1 MMIIRIIRLVLVAS
15 LTLSTGF
22 AQTSGGIL
30 SSLKIYGGIGIHEM
44 GTAEHFMTVF
54 SDNGFASSKT
64 MPHPIYGEETRTYPY
79 HGRLAKENVFIQL
92 ELELGLPFVAG
103 AGIQGDKYGTI
114 FGRTPADEF
123 VTLDYLIRSRY
134 IYGGLVQPLG
144 RAFTFRGGA
153 GFSMNDINL
162 KLDTP
167 LVLTGAPTGWILM
180 GGIDYTLSQL
190 VSIGFMA
197 RHNAVAD
204 WKVTDIEWTFHGN
217 QLSLVSNDMPTA
229 QTDIN
234 FTLRLSI
241 F

>member
-1 MMIIRIIRLVLVAS
+1 MITRAIRSVFLVFF
-15 LTLSTGF
+15 TLSAGL
-22 AQTSGGIL
+22 AQISGGVL
-30 SSLKIYGGIGIHEM
+30 STLKIYGGIGLHEM
-44 GTAEHFMTVF
+44 HTAEHFLTVF

-64 MPHPIYGEETRTYPY
+64 TPHPIYGEETRTYPY

-103 AGIQGDKYGTI
+103 VGLQGDKYGTI

-123 VTLDYLIRSRY
+123 VTVDYLIRSRY

-144 RAFTFRGGA
+144 RAFTFRGGV
-153 GFSMNDINL
+153 GFSINDLSL

-167 LVLTGAPTGWILM
+167 LALTDTPTGWILM

-190 VSIGFMA
+190 ISIGFMA

-204 WKVTDIEWTFHGN
+204 WKVPDIEWTFNGN
-217 QLSLVSNDMPTA
+217 QLSLVSNEVPTA

-234 FTLRLSI
+234 FTVRLSI

>member
-1 MMIIRIIRLVLVAS
+1 MMITRSIRLVFLVS
-15 LTLSTGF
+15 LTLSEGV
-22 AQTSGGIL
+22 AQISGGIV
-30 SSLKIYGGIGIHEM
+30 STLKIYGGIGLHQM
-44 GTAEHFMTVF
+44 STAEHFLTVF

-92 ELELGLPFVAG
+92 ELELGLPCIAG

-114 FGRTPADEF
+114 FGRTQTDEF
-123 VTLDYLIRSRY
+123 VTLDYLIKSRY

-153 GFSMNDINL
+153 GVSLNDLTL
-162 KLDTP
+162 KLATP
-167 LVLTGAPTGWILM
+167 LLLTGSPSGWILM

-197 RHNAVAD
+197 RHNAIPD
-204 WKVTDIEWTFHGN
+204 WKVPEIEWTFNDN
-217 QLSLVSNDMPTA
+217 QLSIVTNDMPTT

-234 FTLRLSI
+234 FTIRLSI

>member
-1 MMIIRIIRLVLVAS
+1 MVFLVPLM
-15 LTLSTGF
+15 LSAGL
-22 AQTSGGIL
+22 AQISGGIL
-30 SSLKIYGGIGIHEM
+30 STLKIYGGIGVHEM
-44 GTAEHFMTVF
+44 GTVEHYLKVF

-64 MPHPIYGEETRTYPY
+64 TPHPIYGKETRTYPY
-79 HGRLAKENVFIQL
+79 HSRLAKENVFIQL

-103 AGIQGDKYGTI
+103 VGLQGEKYGTI

-153 GFSMNDINL
+153 GFSMNDLNL

-167 LVLTGAPTGWILM
+167 LVLNGTPTGWILM

-190 VSIGFMA
+190 ASIGFMA
-197 RHNAVAD
+197 RHNAIAD
-204 WKVTDIEWTFHGN
+204 WKVPDIEWTFN
-217 QLSLVSNDMPTA
+217 DNPLRLISNNMPST